1 VTADAKAHAQPLGI
15 RPHLHQLAAAGATL
29 GAALGLLAGIVEL
42 TVGPQ
47 IRPWVGDKLDTTRL
61 GLATITLSL
70 IALAAAITCL
80 RRHPAGTGRNLV
92 VFVGLLAPGL
102 IGFTTVGRLWYAP
115 GALLVLA
122 SAVIFNE
129 LRTEARDVGST
140 LSAHWL
146 AGLTAVLAAFFILL
160 GTTALGLAGA
170 LGILGGVAIL
180 ATLVA
185 SGRLSH
191 RIRLLVL
198 CSAAVPFAALTWWSV
213 VTPLLALLL
222 ILIGT
227 LSVTRSAAA

>member
-1 VTADAKAHAQPLGI
+1 MTADGHAHARPLGV
-15 RPHLHQLAAAGATL
+15 RPQFHQLAAVGATAGAV
-29 GAALGLLAGIVEL
+29 LGLLAGIVEL

-47 IRPWVGDKLDTTRL
+47 IRSWVGDKLDTTRL
-61 GLATITLSL
+61 GLATIALSL
-70 IALAAAITCL
+70 IALAAAIACL
-80 RRHPAGTGRNLV
+80 RRHPASTGRNLV
-92 VFVGLLAPGL
+92 VVLGLLAPGL

-122 SAVIFNE
+122 SAVISSE
-129 LRTEARDVGST
+129 LRTEERDVGST
-140 LSAHWL
+140 LGAHWL
-146 AGLTAVLAAFFILL
+146 AGLTAVLAAFLIFL

-170 LGILGGVAIL
+170 LGILGGLAIL